1 MQIGRATGSR
11 GSDDGRGRPRA
22 IVPAMTNG
30 TGTFTRRRLLAAGAG
45 LAAAGTAGA
54 SLAGRLLRT
63 LAQTEGPFYP
73 DRLPLDTDND
83 LLRLDG
89 RGATARGEPTEV
101 TGRVLDTDGR
111 PLPGVRVEIWQC
123 DALGYYH
130 HVKEYS
136 GGDPNFQGYGRTVA
150 AEDGGYRFRT
160 IKPVP
165 YRPRTPHIHF
175 KLSGR
180 GIDGLTT
187 QLYVAG
193 HPLNAEDFI
202 YGRLPAAAR
211 EWVTVPFRA
220 VEGRPGVATA
230 ARFDIVLGRTPTDG

>member
-1 MQIGRATGSR
+1 MLPGMAKRCDAL
-11 GSDDGRGRPRA
+11 
-22 IVPAMTNG
+22 
-30 TGTFTRRRLLAAGAG
+30 TRRRLLAAGAG
-45 LAAAGTAGA
+45 LAAAGTVRA

-63 LAQTEGPFYP
+63 PAQTEGPFYP

-83 LLRLDG
+83 LLRMDG
-89 RGATARGEPTEV
+89 RGAAARGEPTEV

-111 PLPGVRVEIWQC
+111 TLPGVRVEIWQC

-130 HVKEYS
+130 HIKEYS
-136 GGDPNFQGYGRTVA
+136 GGDPSFQGYGRTVA

-187 QLYVAG
+187 QLYIAG
-193 HPLNAEDFI
+193 YPLNAEDFI

-211 EWVTVPFRA
+211 ERVTVPFRP
-220 VEGRPGVATA
+220 VEGRPDVATV